1 MRKRHRSLNSSDL
14 TSKIPEKRRRHG
26 SESNISS
33 SINDPYI
40 EISHHEGT
48 LKKFSTNYFVTE
60 FILKNAISSETIS
73 KMAEVGIADHKH
85 QNSFHRRF
93 KSYIAYSFNH
103 LYFE

>member
-60 FILKNAISSETIS
+60 FILKNAISYPEEKLKEIFD
-73 KMAEVGIADHKH
+73 KLIDEAYL
-85 QNSFHRRF
+85 
-93 KSYIAYSFNH
+93 KSNKAGEQVIN
-103 LYFE
+103 

>member
-40 EISHHEGT
+40 EINHHEGT

-60 FILKNAISSETIS
+60 FILKNAISYPEEKLKEIFEKLIDDAYLKSNKAGEQVNNS
-73 KMAEVGIADHKH
+73 K
-85 QNSFHRRF
+85 F
-93 KSYIAYSFNH
+93 KINFI
-103 LYFE
+103 